1 MGRECRL
8 AAVQPRDPGA
18 VDKMRPAHLTP
29 GQAGCRDTRAS
40 GISEISQ
47 LAAQRAAG
55 EPEQGEISQHREQH
69 PQSANSPLSSCPP
82 RETPITRGKLGE
94 IKPAGEEAK
103 DPRFHPTPPY
113 SKQQTPFCAVFRAA
127 TALSLQILQ
136 TPQVK
141 SIADSNLFVFCI
153 REAAV
158 SEKFEPPHTLFPLPL
173 SPSPSFPPLRQ
184 CPVIARVKIYPC
196 LPFCSIS
203 FHRLSPL
210 APTHRSGRKNISP
223 PTRRNGQS
231 WGRGRGAGCSFTVC
245 LAVRDPGPGMGRV
258 GVVRVALGIQV
269 VEEDVDFVRR

>member
-1 MGRECRL
+1 MGRQCRL

-40 GISEISQ
+40 GISEICQ
-47 LAAQRAAG
+47 LPAQRTAG
-55 EPEQGEISQHREQH
+55 EPEQGEISQRREQQ
-69 PQSANSPLSSCPP
+69 PQSTQPLIRMLSKGDLNHP
-82 RETPITRGKLGE
+82 GKLRGTEPVGE
-94 IKPAGEEAK
+94 GAK
-103 DPRFHPTPPY
+103 DPPFRPTPPY
-113 SKQQTPFCAVFRAA
+113 NKQQTPFCAVFRAA
-127 TALSLQILQ
+127 TVLSLQILQ

-141 SIADSNLFVFCI
+141 SVADLNLFVFCI

-158 SEKFEPPHTLFPLPL
+158 SEKFEPLHTLFPLPL

-203 FHRLSPL
+203 FHLLSPP
-210 APTHRSGRKNISP
+210 APTHRSGRRHVSP
-223 PTRRNGQS
+223 PARRNGQS
-231 WGRGRGAGCSFTVC
+231 WGRGRGSGCSFTVC
-245 LAVRDPGPGMGRV
+245 LTVGDPGPGMGRV
-258 GVVRVALGIQV
+258 GIVRVALGIQV